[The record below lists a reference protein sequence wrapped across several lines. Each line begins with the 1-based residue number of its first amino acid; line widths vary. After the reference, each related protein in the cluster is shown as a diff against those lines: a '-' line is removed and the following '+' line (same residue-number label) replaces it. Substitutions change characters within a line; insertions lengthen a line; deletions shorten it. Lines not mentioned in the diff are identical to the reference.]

1 MGSFSIW
8 HWLIFFGIAWLLW
21 RTLRRATRAKGA
33 HPAAERAARYAAP
46 GGSIAKIRGNGRYEV
61 DVVGE
66 SFYADSFTEL
76 ARRHRPEHNDD
87 ESFGDAVLTLEDD
100 NPHDKNAVAV
110 HIEGLQVGYLS
121 REMAADFRQAI
132 QRDGLQHHRQF
143 AAAARLY
150 WGGEEALQSVTID
163 LPQA

>member
-8 HWLIFFGIAWLLW
+8 HWLILFGIVWLLW
-21 RTLRRATRAKGA
+21 RIFRRGTRDTAPSRPVDRPAT
-33 HPAAERAARYAAP
+33 HPAP
-46 GGSIAKIRGNGRYEV
+46 GDSIAKIRGNGRYEV

-66 SFYADSFTEL
+66 SFYAASFAEL
-76 ARRHRPEHNDD
+76 ARRHHPEHNDD
-87 ESFGDAVLTLEDD
+87 ESFGDAVLTLEEG

-121 REMAADFRQAI
+121 RAMAADFRKAI
-132 QRDGLQHHRQF
+132 RRDGLQKHRQF
-143 AAAARLY
+143 AVSARLY
-150 WGGEEALQSVTID
+150 WGGAEELQSVTID